1 MGQGPRKNKV
11 QSKVEKD
18 YGRKRKGPDLEQ
30 VKGHTAIPEEVEG
43 KYGPQAQKERDP
55 APDALSLQ
63 EGAKDHRC
71 HKDTKPEKPFR
82 KLSIKLEHFAIPPY
96 RHCCSHT

>member
-1 MGQGPRKNKV
+1 MDQGLRKNKAK
-11 QSKVEKD
+11 SKVEKD
-18 YGRKRKGPDLEQ
+18 YGKKGKGPDLGQ

-63 EGAKDHRC
+63 EGAKDCRC

-82 KLSIKLEHFAIPPY
+82 ELSIKPEHFAIPPY
-96 RHCCSHT
+96 RHCASYT